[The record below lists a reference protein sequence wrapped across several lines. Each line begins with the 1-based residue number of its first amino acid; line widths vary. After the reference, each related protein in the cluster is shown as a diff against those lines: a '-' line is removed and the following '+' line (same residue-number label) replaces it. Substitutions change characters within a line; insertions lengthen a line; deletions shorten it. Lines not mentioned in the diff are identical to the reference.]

1 MTEESRREFKDE
13 EVEAIADLV
22 ENLSF
27 EDDGNLQ
34 LPQGMTMERA
44 VLILAWQQ
52 KQATAAVFATL
63 DEAFGSDWTSVE
75 ETDFYGMIRDRDKL
89 ASTQLTNETV
99 KDVYSK
105 SVAAAVDEETG
116 VANSPSTMSSGDA
129 RAARLCK
136 HVELTAEAAHLC
148 PKTGP
153 DCKTDTWLYM
163 ISAVLGLPSETEHHL
178 KVLVKATRGCI
189 PPMNETGQQVE
200 DEQQKNT
207 KATMKSTGI
216 NRSPCNL
223 MYMMEPK
230 FIFDATACVFA
241 IPIMTVQG
249 AKTWNGGPYSVIILC
264 DKEKNGKASAREIAQ
279 RLGLTN
285 TKFDAASKSETD
297 KAQGLLTQI
306 LKFSAYCLDHKSTPP
321 TSRGAKL
328 WKKYKESLETVRA
341 FESSR
346 TEDESKRNGIVVP
359 VAKPLPKGKV
369 IAKVDLEILNQGLE
383 KVIYPDPFLLA
394 SKSAVNWTRKFGF
407 QMMAEA
413 EPQQED
419 WRREWG
425 DQLVGKQIDLSSHDD
440 SSFSHLSYHQGS
452 LH

>member
-136 HVELTAEAAHLC
+136 HVELTAEAAHL
-148 PKTGP
+148 
-153 DCKTDTWLYM
+153 
-163 ISAVLGLPSETEHHL
+163 
-178 KVLVKATRGCI
+178 
-189 PPMNETGQQVE
+189 
-200 DEQQKNT
+200 
-207 KATMKSTGI
+207 
-216 NRSPCNL
+216 
-223 MYMMEPK
+223 
-230 FIFDATACVFA
+230 
-241 IPIMTVQG
+241 
-249 AKTWNGGPYSVIILC
+249 
-264 DKEKNGKASAREIAQ
+264 
-279 RLGLTN
+279 
-285 TKFDAASKSETD
+285 
-297 KAQGLLTQI
+297 
-306 LKFSAYCLDHKSTPP
+306 
-321 TSRGAKL
+321 
-328 WKKYKESLETVRA
+328 
-341 FESSR
+341 
-346 TEDESKRNGIVVP
+346 
-359 VAKPLPKGKV
+359 
-369 IAKVDLEILNQGLE
+369 
-383 KVIYPDPFLLA
+383 
-394 SKSAVNWTRKFGF
+394 
-407 QMMAEA
+407 
-413 EPQQED
+413 
-419 WRREWG
+419 
-425 DQLVGKQIDLSSHDD
+425 
-440 SSFSHLSYHQGS
+440 
-452 LH
+452 